1 MVQKRKDEAFMDK
14 SKALQK
20 ATLGGSLLAAIT
32 ASLCC
37 IGPLVAVALG
47 AGGFAASAVFEKWR
61 PVFLGVTLGLLGLAW
76 YLTYRQPKTACAE
89 GSACA
94 TKPVAKWN
102 KAVLW
107 FASASV
113 LVTAAFPSLSSA
125 ILRGAHSNVPVAATD
140 ANTAVL
146 KVKIPS
152 MDCAA
157 CAVSIQTKLRK
168 QTGVVTAQVSYDTRK
183 PSCNTTPRN
192 LCHRTSSR
200 RLMKPGS
207 KPNPQTNNENRDW
220 SHVKLLLNPIS

>member
-1 MVQKRKDEAFMDK
+1 MDK

-61 PVFLGVTLGLLGLAW
+61 SVFLGVTFVLLALAW
-76 YLTYRQPKTACAE
+76 YLTYRKPKAACEE

-94 TKPVAKWN
+94 TKPVSKWN
-102 KAVLW
+102 KVVLW
-107 FASASV
+107 FATGVV
-113 LVTAAFPSLSSA
+113 LVTAAFPSLSSV
-125 ILRGAHSNVPVAATD
+125 ILRGRQSNVPVAVAD

-168 QTGVVTAQVSYDTRK
+168 QTGVVTAQVSYDTK
-183 PSCNTTPRN
+183 EAVVQYDTAKLTPKKIIAAIDE
-192 LCHRTSSR
+192 TGF
-200 RLMKPGS
+200 KAEP
-207 KPNPQTNNENRDW
+207 TN
-220 SHVKLLLNPIS
+220 K